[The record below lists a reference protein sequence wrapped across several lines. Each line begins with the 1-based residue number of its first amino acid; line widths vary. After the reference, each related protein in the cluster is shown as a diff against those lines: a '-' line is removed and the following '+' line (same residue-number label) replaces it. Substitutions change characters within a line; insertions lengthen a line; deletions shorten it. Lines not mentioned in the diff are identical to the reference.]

1 MTKPAQKVAVRGQ
14 FVLKEKGAAAFMC
27 FTKIT
32 SPSAKVRID
41 LEGISS
47 NLAQASAET
56 QRLTV
61 WFVLNNAVGGF
72 DKLVHGS
79 PSVQQNGHQQLSGS
93 AHV

>member
-1 MTKPAQKVAVRGQ
+1 MTKPAQKVDVRGQ
-14 FVLKEKGAAAFMC
+14 FVLKEKGTAAFTC

-32 SPSAKVRID
+32 SPSAEVRTD

-47 NLAQASAET
+47 NLAQFGF
-56 QRLTV
+56 
-61 WFVLNNAVGGF
+61 FVLNNAVRGH
-72 DKLVHGS
+72 DKLVHES